1 MHKLLLMAIVHLK
14 GFMMN
19 TKNFIKAAEEGN
31 LQELNRLIS
40 LNSSDTQE
48 MVCARDFIAF
58 REAAAN
64 GHLIVMERLMKLAS
78 DKVQEMVC
86 ARDFEAFQAAARN
99 GHLHVMER
107 LMELAP
113 DKVQEM
119 VCAGD
124 FDAFRMAAAKG
135 HLTVM
140 ERLIELATGKTE
152 EMVCARDFGAFRE
165 AAAKGHLDVM
175 ERLIQITPDKMQ
187 EMVSAWEFGAFLMA
201 ARNSHLHVM
210 ERLIE
215 LATDKMEEMVCAGDF
230 SAFLMAAENG
240 HLHVMERLI
249 ELAPGKVQEMVCA
262 RDFEA
267 FRYAA
272 ANGHLHVLE
281 RLIELAPGKVQ
292 EMVNAED
299 FYAFREAA
307 SKGHL
312 DVTDSLLNF
321 PAVFAYAEMHVR
333 EYGFCVQAF
342 MNSRLTHLTQE
353 MDAFHAT
360 HPNEV
365 FDIADS
371 EQAKLYFYMMRH
383 LIRQQTPESL
393 EKLNL
398 LLSIPSL
405 KALVHQEVTP
415 NQSNELLR
423 LAMSLNNQEAALIL
437 LNIPVVRDLAQAN
450 NFYLHEQHNGMD
462 LRALAQDRES
472 SMTALTQGEQLA
484 LGCAEKKYQPAIQ
497 ASGVP
502 VIMNALKDLLA
513 QRYNAHPATVQTGD
527 GRVIELPLEF
537 NEYQRLANTLS
548 ADTRE
553 RALESY
559 YQHPDH
565 TALRYLS
572 KPNRWM
578 STDAHFVNRNAEGA
592 WSTFEEY
599 QPLISLLYLAA
610 KDETEP
616 AINGYTIETRIENFI
631 KELAYIG
638 RAHNW
643 DASRINPT
651 TGRSEEYDDLQGDK
665 PSCYSGVK
673 RRLFQSVQG
682 HPLLTL
688 LTKDIILQEIR
699 DVVQEH
705 FISNIDD
712 KNCAELHTAWQA
724 IINGEEADPGILSQL
739 NLSEEQRTQYIQSI
753 SQKLENKYE
762 GQFNAELGAYLI
774 TTLNVNIPFRNLA
787 EKFGWQVGLTE
798 ILETKTQE
806 MRSRPGSQEKIRAAR
821 LSFFAPST
829 SEDHS
834 GIPNDKTP
842 ERKRG

>member
-1 MHKLLLMAIVHLK
+1 MPYKD
-14 GFMMN
+14 
-19 TKNFIKAAEEGN
+19 FITAASEGH

-40 LNSSDTQE
+40 LNPSDAQE
-48 MVCARDFIAF
+48 MIHAG
-58 REAAAN
+58 E
-64 GHLIVMERLMKLAS
+64 
-78 DKVQEMVC
+78 
-86 ARDFEAFQAAARN
+86 FEAFRVAAQS
-99 GHLHVMER
+99 GHLDVMEK

-119 VCAGD
+119 VCACD
-124 FDAFRMAAAKG
+124 FEAFRLAASYG
-135 HLTVM
+135 HLHVL
-140 ERLIELATGKTE
+140 ERLIELSPEQME
-152 EMVCARDFGAFRE
+152 EMVCANCFTAFRW
-165 AAAKGHLDVM
+165 AAQSGHLDVM
-175 ERLIQITPDKMQ
+175 ERLMK
-187 EMVSAWEFGAFLMA
+187 
-201 ARNSHLHVM
+201 
-210 ERLIE
+210 
-215 LATDKMEEMVCAGDF
+215 
-230 SAFLMAAENG
+230 
-240 HLHVMERLI
+240 
-249 ELAPGKVQEMVCA
+249 LAPGKVQEMVCA
-262 RDFEA
+262 CDFEA
-267 FRYAA
+267 FRWAA
-272 ANGHLHVLE
+272 QSGHLHVLE
-281 RLIELAPGKVQ
+281 RLIELAPDQMEEMVCANCFTAFRWAAQSGHLDVMERLMKLAPDKVQ
-292 EMVNAED
+292 EMVCDDNFDAFRCAAGNGHLHVMERLMKLAPDKVQEMVCADEFGAFREAAENNYLIVMERLMELAPGQVQEMVSAEE

-307 SKGHL
+307 DYDHL
-312 DVTDSLLNF
+312 DLIDRLLNF

-333 EYGFCVQAF
+333 EYGSCVQAF

-365 FDIADS
+365 FDIVDS

-383 LIRQQTPESL
+383 FIRQQTPESL

-398 LLSIPSL
+398 LLSIPSV

-437 LNIPVVRDLAQAN
+437 LNIPAVRDLAQVN
-450 NFYLHEQHNGMD
+450 NFYQQEQRSGLD
-462 LRALAQDRES
+462 LRALAQDPES
-472 SMTALTQGEQLA
+472 SMTALTQDEQLA

-592 WSTFEEY
+592 WSTFGEY

-705 FISNIDD
+705 FIGNIDD
-712 KNCAELHTAWQA
+712 KNCAELHKAWQA
-724 IINGEEADPGILSQL
+724 IFQTIINGEEADTSILSQL
-739 NLSEEQRTQYIQSI
+739 NLSEEQRTQHIQSI

-762 GQFNAELGAYLI
+762 GQFNAELRAYLI
-774 TTLNVNIPFRNLA
+774 ATLNVNKPFRNLA
-787 EKFGWQVGLTE
+787 EKFGGQVGLTE
-798 ILETKTQE
+798 ILETKIQE
-806 MRSRPGSQEKIRAAR
+806 MCSRPMSKEEMRAAR
-821 LSFFAPST
+821 VKFFAER
-829 SEDHS
+829 SEEESD
-834 GIPNDKTP
+834 ILKNKKQRKNDL
-842 ERKRG
+842 R

>member
-64 GHLIVMERLMKLAS
+64 GHL
-78 DKVQEMVC
+78 
-86 ARDFEAFQAAARN
+86 
-99 GHLHVMER
+99 
-107 LMELAP
+107 
-113 DKVQEM
+113 
-119 VCAGD
+119 
-124 FDAFRMAAAKG
+124 
-135 HLTVM
+135 
-140 ERLIELATGKTE
+140 
-152 EMVCARDFGAFRE
+152 
-165 AAAKGHLDVM
+165 DVM
-175 ERLIQITPDKMQ
+175 ERLIQLTPDKME
-187 EMVSAWEFGAFLMA
+187 EMVCAWEFGAFLMA

-292 EMVNAED
+292 EMVNA
-299 FYAFREAA
+299 EAA

>member
-1 MHKLLLMAIVHLK
+1 MAIVHLK

-64 GHLIVMERLMKLAS
+64 GHLIVMERLIQLAPDKMEEMVCAWEFGAFRLAAANGHLDVMERLIQLAPDKMEEMVCAGKFGAFQAAAS
-78 DKVQEMVC
+78 NGHLHVMERLMELAPDKVQEMVC

-119 VCAGD
+119 VRAYN
-124 FDAFRMAAAKG
+124 FDAFRLAA
-135 HLTVM
+135 
-140 ERLIELATGKTE
+140 
-152 EMVCARDFGAFRE
+152 
-165 AAAKGHLDVM
+165 
-175 ERLIQITPDKMQ
+175 
-187 EMVSAWEFGAFLMA
+187 S
-201 ARNSHLHVM
+201 
-210 ERLIE
+210 
-215 LATDKMEEMVCAGDF
+215 
-230 SAFLMAAENG
+230 NG
-240 HLHVMERLI
+240 HLHVMERLMELAPDKVQEMVCSDFFGAFRGAASNGHLDVMERLM
-249 ELAPGKVQEMVCA
+249 ELAPGKVQEMVCVEK
-262 RDFEA
+262 FGA
-267 FRYAA
+267 FRLAA
-272 ANGHLHVLE
+272 ANGHIHVME
-281 RLIELAPGKVQ
+281 RLMKLAPDKVQ
-292 EMVNAED
+292 EMVCAYGFLAFLMAASNGHLHVMERLMKLAPDKVQEMVCSD
-299 FYAFREAA
+299 FFGAFRGAA

-342 MNSRLTHLTQE
+342 MNPRLTHLTQE

-513 QRYNAHPATVQTGD
+513 QRYNAHPAAVQTGD

-705 FISNIDD
+705 FIGNIDD
-712 KNCAELHTAWQA
+712 KNCAELHKAWQ
-724 IINGEEADPGILSQL
+724 S
-739 NLSEEQRTQYIQSI
+739 
-753 SQKLENKYE
+753 
-762 GQFNAELGAYLI
+762 
-774 TTLNVNIPFRNLA
+774 
-787 EKFGWQVGLTE
+787 
-798 ILETKTQE
+798 
-806 MRSRPGSQEKIRAAR
+806 
-821 LSFFAPST
+821 
-829 SEDHS
+829 HH
-834 GIPNDKTP
+834 
-842 ERKRG
+842 